1 MDERWRLS
9 RRQILKGMAAA
20 GALTTAELAWWDE
33 PLIAPRRAWGA
44 QPVRFQFSVPE
55 PKRTALVESLA
66 QRFNQSQKDF
76 EVKVEF
82 VPQAQARQKL
92 ITSIAAGTPPDVA
105 QVWDNWVGEFDGMNA
120 VEDLTPKV
128 RDWSGYKDVLPL
140 AWETVTV
147 KKRIL
152 SFPWVVTNDGVYW
165 RTDRAKEYGA
175 KPPKDDWSFDDF
187 LAYAKT
193 MTKPDKNQYGFGMRG
208 QGTWAVLYATEFM
221 YANGAQVLGKDGKV
235 AINSKEAAE
244 ALDWYLDLFR
254 KHKVCPPS
262 VPTDG
267 WRGIVEGFGRGVT
280 NSYIHNSGSSEEQKD
295 FVKPENF
302 ATVPLPFGP
311 AKKRS
316 SFYFS
321 ETLTP
326 FKAGKA
332 REGGFKFM
340 AWAMEPEPHFMYSKT
355 LGLLP
360 ARKTVA
366 ERPEFTRDPALAG
379 FIKSFPF
386 SIVSP
391 YLAHAGW
398 GGKLDSEGVPLFQ
411 QALVGRLTARE
422 FLDKFAEVLSKNMS

>member
-175 KPPKDDWSFDDF
+175 KPPKDDWNFDDF

-267 WRGIVEGFGRGVT
+267 WRGIVEGFGRGIT

-340 AWAMEPEPHFMYSKT
+340 AWAMEPEPHFMYSRT

>member
-1 MDERWRLS
+1 
-9 RRQILKGMAAA
+9 
-20 GALTTAELAWWDE
+20 
-33 PLIAPRRAWGA
+33 
-44 QPVRFQFSVPE
+44 QFSVPE

-175 KPPKDDWSFDDF
+175 KPPKDDWNFDDF

-262 VPTDG
+262 
-267 WRGIVEGFGRGVT
+267 
-280 NSYIHNSGSSEEQKD
+280 
-295 FVKPENF
+295 
-302 ATVPLPFGP
+302 
-311 AKKRS
+311 
-316 SFYFS
+316 
-321 ETLTP
+321 
-326 FKAGKA
+326 KA
-332 REGGFKFM
+332 
-340 AWAMEPEPHFMYSKT
+340 

-422 FLDKFAEVLSKNMS
+422 FLDKFAEVLSKNM